1 MRCVRADLL
10 EWEPDRRYELW
21 HDRAVFHFLV
31 EERDADRYIATLNDA
46 LAPGGHVIVA
56 TFADDGPEMCSGLP
70 VRRYAAEDLA
80 AALGEGFE
88 LVETRR
94 GARHPAWDAAAV
106 HLGRGA
112 AGLGKPAFAVPHR
125 LTLPVALADGGVR
138 LVRDGRLLL
147 DTGTVAKGDLVDR
160 VAPPVGAV
168 LVLPRADGDDDAGP
182 VPAPTIVCLALGGQC
197 TKSHCRSGRS
207 SPSMIRSA
215 SPATT
220 RKSSWSASQ

>member
-31 EERDADRYIATLNDA
+31 EERDRDRYIATLSDA

-56 TFADDGPEMCSGLP
+56 TFADDGPEMCSGMP

-94 GARHPAWDAAAV
+94 EVHVTPRGTQQPFTWVAAR
-106 HLGRGA
+106 LG
-112 AGLGKPAFAVPHR
+112 
-125 LTLPVALADGGVR
+125 
-138 LVRDGRLLL
+138 
-147 DTGTVAKGDLVDR
+147 
-160 VAPPVGAV
+160 
-168 LVLPRADGDDDAGP
+168 
-182 VPAPTIVCLALGGQC
+182 
-197 TKSHCRSGRS
+197 
-207 SPSMIRSA
+207 
-215 SPATT
+215 
-220 RKSSWSASQ
+220 